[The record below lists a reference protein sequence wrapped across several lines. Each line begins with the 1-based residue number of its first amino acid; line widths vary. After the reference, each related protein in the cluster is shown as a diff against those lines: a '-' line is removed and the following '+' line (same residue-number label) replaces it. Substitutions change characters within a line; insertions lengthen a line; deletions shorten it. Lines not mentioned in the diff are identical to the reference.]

1 MRMGNVCHR
10 LDEETMQRLEDAAE
24 ELTHRR
30 QQGLP
35 SAERLGIVPYGDQVT
50 RSAVLRRC
58 AQIGLDVVEMGVFG
72 ESRGPHHGRG

>member
-10 LDEETMQRLEDAAE
+10 IDEETIQRLDDAAA

-35 SAERLGIVPYGDQVT
+35 SAERLGIVPYGDHVT

-72 ESRGPHHGRG
+72 ESRGPHHGSG